1 MADGGVKE
9 SASRRLLFSDLINL
23 VIELFIDESALIITI
38 LWSAWIIRREY
49 IALKKTLIIEWK

>member
-38 LWSAWIIRREY
+38 L
-49 IALKKTLIIEWK
+49 

>member
-23 VIELFIDESALIITI
+23 GMKFFIDESALIVTV
-38 LWSAWIIRREY
+38 L
-49 IALKKTLIIEWK
+49 